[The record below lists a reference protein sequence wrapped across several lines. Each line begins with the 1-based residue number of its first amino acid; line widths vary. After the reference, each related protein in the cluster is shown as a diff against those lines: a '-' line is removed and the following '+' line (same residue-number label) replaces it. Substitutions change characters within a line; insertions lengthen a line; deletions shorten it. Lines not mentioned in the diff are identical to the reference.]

1 MKYQPVE
8 IKLLAHI
15 ETTSFDEAIWQFEF
29 DDDISILLLIDYAL
43 EQFQQKKV
51 QAQDDYVVPEHLSE
65 QLGQQN
71 LGLKIS
77 ESYTFTELLQFL
89 IFTQA
94 ADVKDALSNMLFGTT
109 EQANLILSERA
120 THYHLKLKKEGTQN
134 QFKYL
139 FLLLRKIYTYP
150 AEIRKLFFIKELNFK
165 GKSYL
170 PQTLLMAQN
179 VLEVLYL
186 TNSFRKIYLTFFEEN
201 QTIGFFSFLDDIH
214 RAEHLIPYYHCFQVQ
229 KVTPKI
235 CSAPSGV
242 INILGD
248 TYFGEIYTEKRR
260 ARGQIDALQQYGYD
274 YSFDKIKAFLGEND
288 LNIANFEAVFSL
300 ENQSPLVHKKPFIL
314 KADAE
319 QTLAEF
325 KNIHLNHLV
334 LANNHLKDYGDL
346 GLAYTLQEFDQAN
359 ISYIGAGT
367 NQKDAHSYFETTFNN
382 KHYAI
387 FNGYWHRDT
396 AYLDYDFYALG
407 HKNGVACLNGV
418 LLDQIARYKLSH
430 PVHKIIV
437 ICHWGI
443 DFKPIAKEQNKL
455 ADILTQ
461 AGADLVI
468 GHGAHTI
475 QPIKVIN
482 QKPVVFGIGNAV
494 FNSNGEYT
502 EQNALPYGCIARLD
516 LSKDRLRIYP
526 IYTNNLKT
534 FWQPYPVN
542 EDDFSEASN
551 YMTSLLTPQYY
562 YAAQDDL
569 GFYVEMSF

>member
-15 ETTSFDEAIWQFEF
+15 DTTSFDEALWQFEF
-29 DDDISILLLIDYAL
+29 DDDISTLLLIDYAL
-43 EQFQQKKV
+43 EQFQQKSV

-71 LGLKIS
+71 LGLKPS
-77 ESYTFTELLQFL
+77 EHYNFIELLQLL

-94 ADVKDALSNMLFGTT
+94 ADVKDALSNMLCGTH
-109 EQANLILSERA
+109 EQAYLILSKRA
-120 THYHLKLKKEGTQN
+120 ATYDLNLKKGSTQK
-134 QFKYL
+134 QLKHL
-139 FLLLRKIYTYP
+139 FLLVKNIYSHP

-179 VLEVLYL
+179 VVEVLYL

-214 RAEHLIPYYHCFQVQ
+214 RAEHLIPYYHCFQAQTVRP
-229 KVTPKI
+229 KV
-235 CSAPSGV
+235 CSTPSGI

-248 TYFGEIYTEKRR
+248 TYFGEIYTEKRKSK
-260 ARGQIDALQQYGYD
+260 GQKDALQQYGYS
-274 YSFDKIKAFLGEND
+274 YSFEKIKAFLGEND

-300 ENQSPLVHKKPFIL
+300 EDQSLLARKKPFIL
-314 KADAE
+314 KAEAE
-319 QTLAEF
+319 KTLAEF
-325 KNIHLNHLV
+325 KNIHLNHVV
-334 LANNHLKDYGDL
+334 LANNHLKDHGNS
-346 GLAYTLQEFDQAN
+346 GITYTLQQFDQAN
-359 ISYIGAGT
+359 ISYIGAGL
-367 NQKDAHSYFETTFNN
+367 NQKDAHSYFEITFNN
-382 KHYAI
+382 KYYAI

-407 HKNGVACLNGV
+407 HKSGVACLNGV
-418 LLDQIARYKLSH
+418 LIEQISRYKLAH
-430 PVHKIIV
+430 PHHKVIV
-437 ICHWGI
+437 ICHWGV
-443 DFKPIAKEQNKL
+443 DFKPITKEQTKL
-455 ADILTQ
+455 ANILTQ

-468 GHGAHTI
+468 GHGAHTV
-475 QPIKVIN
+475 QPIQSIH

-494 FNSNGEYT
+494 FNSNGEYA
-502 EQNALPYGCIARLD
+502 EHNALPYGCIARLD
-516 LSKDRLRIYP
+516 LSKDRLRLYP

-542 EDDFSEASN
+542 EEDFSKASS
-551 YMTSLLTPQYY
+551 YMTSLLAQENYSL
-562 YAAQDDL
+562 AQDKL
-569 GFYVEMSF
+569 GFYVELGF

>member
-15 ETTSFDEAIWQFEF
+15 DTTSFDEDLWQFEF
-29 DDDISILLLIDYAL
+29 DDDISTLLLIDYAL
-43 EQFQQKKV
+43 EQFQQKNV
-51 QAQDDYVVPEHLSE
+51 QDQDDYVVPEHLSE

-71 LGLKIS
+71 LGLKSS
-77 ESYTFTELLQFL
+77 EHYTFIELLQLL

-94 ADVKDALSNMLFGTT
+94 ADVKDALSNMLCGTQ
-109 EQANLILSERA
+109 EQAYLILSKRA
-120 THYHLKLKKEGTQN
+120 ATYNLNLKKGSTQN
-134 QFKYL
+134 QIKHL
-139 FLLLRKIYTYP
+139 FLLVKNIYSQP

-165 GKSYL
+165 GKFYH
-170 PQTLLMAQN
+170 PQNLLMAQN
-179 VLEVLYL
+179 VVEVLYL

-214 RAEHLIPYYHCFQVQ
+214 RAEHLIPYYHCFQAQTVSP
-229 KVTPKI
+229 KV
-235 CSAPSGV
+235 CLAPSGI

-248 TYFGEIYTEKRR
+248 TYFGEIYTEKRK

-274 YSFDKIKAFLGEND
+274 YSFEKIKAFLGEHD

-300 ENQSPLVHKKPFIL
+300 EKQSPFVHKKSFIL

-319 QTLAEF
+319 QTLAAF
-325 KNIHLNHLV
+325 KNIHLNHVV
-334 LANNHLKDYGDL
+334 LANNHLKDYGDR
-346 GLAYTLQEFDQAN
+346 GLAYTLQQFDRAN

-367 NQKDAHSYFETTFNN
+367 NQKEAHSYFEITFNN
-382 KHYAI
+382 KHYTI

-407 HKNGVACLNGV
+407 PKSGVACLNGV
-418 LLDQIARYKLSH
+418 LLEQIGRYKQTN
-430 PVHKIIV
+430 PEHKVIV

-443 DFKPIAKEQNKL
+443 DFKPITKEQSKL

-516 LSKDRLRIYP
+516 LSKDQLRLYP

-534 FWQPYPVN
+534 FWQPHPVN

-551 YMTSLLTPQYY
+551 YMTSLLTPENY

>member
-15 ETTSFDEAIWQFEF
+15 DTTSFDEALWQFEF
-29 DDDISILLLIDYAL
+29 DDDISTLLLIDYAL
-43 EQFQQKKV
+43 EQFQQKNA

-71 LGLKIS
+71 LGLKHS
-77 ESYTFTELLQFL
+77 ELYTFTELLQLL

-94 ADVKDALSNMLFGTT
+94 ADVKDALSNMLCSTH
-109 EQANLILSERA
+109 EQAYLILSKRA
-120 THYHLKLKKEGTQN
+120 ATYNLNLKKESTQN
-134 QFKYL
+134 QLKYL
-139 FLLLRKIYTYP
+139 FLLVKNIYSQP

-165 GKSYL
+165 GKSYH
-170 PQTLLMAQN
+170 PQNLLMAQN
-179 VLEVLYL
+179 IVEVLYL

-214 RAEHLIPYYHCFQVQ
+214 RAEHLIPYYHCFHAQTVRP
-229 KVTPKI
+229 KV
-235 CSAPSGV
+235 CSTPSGI

-248 TYFGEIYTEKRR
+248 TYFGEIYTEKRK
-260 ARGQIDALQQYGYD
+260 AKGQIDALQQYGYA
-274 YSFDKIKAFLGEND
+274 YSFKKIKAFLGEHD

-300 ENQSPLVHKKPFIL
+300 EKQSPLVHKKSFIL

-319 QTLAEF
+319 QTLAAF
-325 KNIHLNHLV
+325 KNIHLNHVV
-334 LANNHLKDYGDL
+334 LANNHLKDYGDR
-346 GLAYTLQEFDQAN
+346 GLAYTLQQFDQAN

-367 NQKDAHSYFETTFNN
+367 NQKDAHSHFEITFNN

-407 HKNGVACLNGV
+407 AKSGVACLNGV
-418 LLDQIARYKLSH
+418 LLEQIGRYKQAN
-430 PVHKIIV
+430 PEHKIIV

-443 DFKPIAKEQNKL
+443 DFKPITKEQSKL

-475 QPIKVIN
+475 QPIKMIN

-516 LSKDRLRIYP
+516 LSKDRLRLYP

-534 FWQPYPVN
+534 FWQPHPVN

-551 YMTSLLTPQYY
+551 YITSLLTPENYY
-562 YAAQDDL
+562 TAQDDL
-569 GFYVEMSF
+569 GFYVELSF

>member
-1 MKYQPVE
+1 
-8 IKLLAHI
+8 
-15 ETTSFDEAIWQFEF
+15 
-29 DDDISILLLIDYAL
+29 
-43 EQFQQKKV
+43 
-51 QAQDDYVVPEHLSE
+51 
-65 QLGQQN
+65 
-71 LGLKIS
+71 
-77 ESYTFTELLQFL
+77 
-89 IFTQA
+89 
-94 ADVKDALSNMLFGTT
+94 
-109 EQANLILSERA
+109 
-120 THYHLKLKKEGTQN
+120 
-134 QFKYL
+134 
-139 FLLLRKIYTYP
+139 IYSQP

-179 VLEVLYL
+179 VVEVLYL
-186 TNSFRKIYLTFFEEN
+186 TNSFRKIYLTLFEEN

-214 RAEHLIPYYHCFQVQ
+214 RAEHLIPYYHCFHAQTVSP
-229 KVTPKI
+229 KV
-235 CSAPSGV
+235 CLAPSGI

-248 TYFGEIYTEKRR
+248 TYFGEIYTEKRK

-274 YSFDKIKAFLGEND
+274 YSIEKIKAFLGEHD
-288 LNIANFEAVFSL
+288 VNIANFEAVFSL
-300 ENQSPLVHKKPFIL
+300 EKQSPLVHKKSFIL

-319 QTLAEF
+319 QTLAAF
-325 KNIHLNHLV
+325 KNIHLNHAV
-334 LANNHLKDYGDL
+334 LANNHLKDYGDR
-346 GLAYTLQEFDQAN
+346 GLAYTLQQFDRTN

-367 NQKDAHSYFETTFNN
+367 NQKEAHSYFEITFND
-382 KHYAI
+382 KYYAI

-396 AYLDYDFYALG
+396 AYLNYDFYALG
-407 HKNGVACLNGV
+407 PKSGVACLNGV
-418 LLDQIARYKLSH
+418 LLEQIGRYKQAN
-430 PVHKIIV
+430 PEHKVIV

-443 DFKPIAKEQNKL
+443 DFKPITKEQSKL

-461 AGADLVI
+461 AGSDLVV

-516 LSKDRLRIYP
+516 LSKDRLRLYP

-534 FWQPYPVN
+534 FWQPRPVN
-542 EDDFSEASN
+542 EDDFSEASS
-551 YMTSLLTPQYY
+551 YMTSLLTPENY

>member
-15 ETTSFDEAIWQFEF
+15 GTTSFDEAVWQFEF
-29 DDDISILLLIDYAL
+29 DDDISTILLIDYAL

-71 LGLKIS
+71 LGLKPL
-77 ESYTFTELLQFL
+77 ENYTFIKLLQLL

-94 ADVKDALSNMLFGTT
+94 ADVKNALSNMLCGTH
-109 EQANLILSERA
+109 EQAYLILSKRA
-120 THYHLKLKKEGTQN
+120 ATYNLNLKKESTVN
-134 QFKYL
+134 QLKYL
-139 FLLLRKIYTYP
+139 FLLVKNIYSQP

-165 GKSYL
+165 EKSYL
-170 PQTLLMAQN
+170 PQNLLMAQN
-179 VLEVLYL
+179 VVEVLYL
-186 TNSFRKIYLTFFEEN
+186 TNTFRKLYLTFFEEN

-325 KNIHLNHLV
+325 KNIHLNHVV

-367 NQKDAHSYFETTFNN
+367 DQKEAHNYFEITFNN

-396 AYLDYDFYALG
+396 AYLDYDFYALS
-407 HKNGVACLNGV
+407 HKSGVACLNGV

-443 DFKPIAKEQNKL
+443 DFKPITKEQNKL

-494 FNSNGEYT
+494 FNSNGEY
-502 EQNALPYGCIARLD
+502 EKHDALSFGCIARLD
-516 LSKDRLRIYP
+516 LSKDQLRLYP

-542 EDDFSEASN
+542 AEDFLKASS
-551 YMTSLLTPQYY
+551 YMTSLLTPENYI
-562 YAAQDDL
+562 ATQDNL
-569 GFYVEMSF
+569 GPYIEIKF

>member
-1 MKYQPVE
+1 MKYQPIE
-8 IKLLAHI
+8 IKLLAYI
-15 ETTSFDEAIWQFEF
+15 DTTSFDEALWQFEF
-29 DDDISILLLIDYAL
+29 DDDISTLVLIDYAL
-43 EQFQQKKV
+43 EQFQQKNV
-51 QAQDDYVVPEHLSE
+51 QAQDDYVVPEYLSE

-71 LGLKIS
+71 LGLKPS
-77 ESYTFTELLQFL
+77 EHYTFTDLLQLL

-94 ADVKDALSNMLFGTT
+94 ADVKDALSNMLCGTH
-109 EQANLILSERA
+109 EQAYLILSKRA
-120 THYHLKLKKEGTQN
+120 ATYNLNLKKESTQN
-134 QFKYL
+134 QLKHL
-139 FLLLRKIYTYP
+139 FLLVKNIYSHP
-150 AEIRKLFFIKELNFK
+150 VEIRKLFFMKELNFK

-179 VLEVLYL
+179 VVEVLYV

-214 RAEHLIPYYHCFQVQ
+214 RAEHLIPYYHCFQAQTVSP
-229 KVTPKI
+229 KV
-235 CSAPSGV
+235 CLAPSGI

-248 TYFGEIYTEKRR
+248 TYFGEIYTEKRK

-274 YSFDKIKAFLGEND
+274 YSFEKIKAFLGEHD
-288 LNIANFEAVFSL
+288 VNIANFEAVFSL
-300 ENQSPLVHKKPFIL
+300 EKQSPFVHKKSFIL

-325 KNIHLNHLV
+325 KNIHLNHVV
-334 LANNHLKDYGDL
+334 LANNHLKDYGDR
-346 GLAYTLQEFDQAN
+346 GLAYTLQQFDRAN

-367 NQKDAHSYFETTFNN
+367 NQKEAHSYFEITFND
-382 KHYAI
+382 KHYVI

-407 HKNGVACLNGV
+407 PKNGVACLNGV
-418 LLDQIARYKLSH
+418 LLEQIGRYKQTN
-430 PVHKIIV
+430 PEHKVIV

-443 DFKPIAKEQNKL
+443 DFKPITKEQSKL

-494 FNSNGEYT
+494 FNSKGEYT

-516 LSKDRLRIYP
+516 LSKDRLRLYP

-542 EDDFSEASN
+542 EDDFSEASS
-551 YMTSLLTPQYY
+551 YMTSLLTPENY

-569 GFYVEMSF
+569 GFFIEMSF

>member
-15 ETTSFDEAIWQFEF
+15 GTISFDEAIWQFEF
-29 DDDISILLLIDYAL
+29 DDDISTLLLIDYAL
-43 EQFQQKKV
+43 EQFQQKNV
-51 QAQDDYVVPEHLSE
+51 QAQDDYVVPEPLSE

-71 LGLKIS
+71 LGLKPL
-77 ESYTFTELLQFL
+77 ENYTFIKLLQLL

-94 ADVKDALSNMLFGTT
+94 ADVKNALSNMLCGTH
-109 EQANLILSERA
+109 EQAYLILSKRA
-120 THYHLKLKKEGTQN
+120 ATYNLNLKKESTVN
-134 QFKYL
+134 QLKYL
-139 FLLLRKIYTYP
+139 FLLVKNIYSQP

-165 GKSYL
+165 EKSYL
-170 PQTLLMAQN
+170 PQNLLMAQN
-179 VLEVLYL
+179 VVEVLYL
-186 TNSFRKIYLTFFEEN
+186 TNTFRKLYLTFFEEN

-325 KNIHLNHLV
+325 KNIHLNHVV
-334 LANNHLKDYGDL
+334 LANNHLKDYGDR
-346 GLAYTLQEFDQAN
+346 GLIYTLQQFDQAN
-359 ISYIGAGT
+359 LSYIGAGL
-367 NQKDAHSYFETTFNN
+367 NQKDAQNYFELSFEN
-382 KHYAI
+382 KRYAI

-407 HKNGVACLNGV
+407 HKSGVACLNGV
-418 LLDQIARYKLSH
+418 LLEQIGRYRLTH
-430 PVHKIIV
+430 PEHKIIV
-437 ICHWGI
+437 ICHWGV
-443 DFKPIAKEQNKL
+443 DFKPITKEQSKL
-455 ADILTQ
+455 ATILTQ

-475 QPIKVIN
+475 QPVQLIN

-494 FNSNGEYT
+494 FNSNGEY
-502 EQNALPYGCIARLD
+502 EKHDALPFGCIARLD
-516 LSKDRLRIYP
+516 LSKDQLRLYP

-542 EDDFSEASN
+542 AEDFLKASS
-551 YMTSLLTPQYY
+551 YMTSLLTPENYI
-562 YAAQDDL
+562 ATQDNL
-569 GFYVEMSF
+569 GPYIEIKF

>member
-15 ETTSFDEAIWQFEF
+15 DTTNFDEAIWQFEF
-29 DDDISILLLIDYAL
+29 DDDISTLLLIDYAL
-43 EQFQQKKV
+43 EQFQQKNV

-71 LGLKIS
+71 LGLKS
-77 ESYTFTELLQFL
+77 LEHYTFIKLLQLL

-94 ADVKDALSNMLFGTT
+94 ADVKDALSNMLCGTH
-109 EQANLILSERA
+109 EQTYLILSKRA
-120 THYHLKLKKEGTQN
+120 ATYNLNLKKGNTVN
-134 QFKYL
+134 QLKYL
-139 FLLLRKIYTYP
+139 FLLVKNIYSQP

-367 NQKDAHSYFETTFNN
+367 NQKEAHSYFEITFNN

-407 HKNGVACLNGV
+407 PKSGVACLNGG
-418 LLDQIARYKLSH
+418 LLEQIGRYKQTH

-443 DFKPIAKEQNKL
+443 DFKPITKEQSKL

-516 LSKDRLRIYP
+516 LLKDRLRLYP

-542 EDDFSEASN
+542 TEDFSKASSC
-551 YMTSLLTPQYY
+551 MTSLLTPENY
-562 YAAQDDL
+562 YAAQDDF

>member
-15 ETTSFDEAIWQFEF
+15 DTTSFDEDLWQFEF
-29 DDDISILLLIDYAL
+29 DDDISTLLLIDYAL
-43 EQFQQKKV
+43 EQFQQNNI
-51 QAQDDYVVPEHLSE
+51 QAQDVYAVPEHLSE
-65 QLGQQN
+65 QVGQHN
-71 LGLKIS
+71 LGLKPS
-77 ESYTFTELLQFL
+77 EHYTFTELLQFL

-94 ADVKDALSNMLFGTT
+94 ADVKHALSNMLYGTSKK
-109 EQANLILSERA
+109 AHLILSERA
-120 THYHLKLKKEGTQN
+120 NIYHLNFKKEGIRN
-134 QFKYL
+134 QLKHL
-139 FLLLRKIYTYP
+139 FLLIKNIYTYP

-165 GKSYL
+165 GKSYH
-170 PQTLLMAQN
+170 PQNLLMAQN
-179 VLEVLYL
+179 VVDVLYL
-186 TNSFRKIYLTFFEEN
+186 SNSFRKIYLTFFEEN

-214 RAEHLIPYYHCFQVQ
+214 RAEHLIPYYHCFQAQTVRP
-229 KVTPKI
+229 KV
-235 CSAPSGV
+235 CSTPSGI

-248 TYFGEIYTEKRR
+248 TYFGEIYTEKRK
-260 ARGQIDALQQYGYD
+260 ARGQKDALQQYGYG
-274 YSFDKIKAFLGEND
+274 YSFEKIKAFLGEHD
-288 LNIANFEAVFSL
+288 VNIANFEAVFSL
-300 ENQSPLVHKKPFIL
+300 ENQSPLVHKKSFIL
-314 KADAE
+314 KANAE

-325 KNIHLNHLV
+325 KNIHLNHVV
-334 LANNHLKDYGDL
+334 LANNHLKDYGDP
-346 GLAYTLQEFDQAN
+346 GLAYTLQQFDQAN

-367 NQKDAHSYFETTFNN
+367 NQKDAHSHFEITFND

-396 AYLDYDFYALG
+396 AYLDHDFYALA
-407 HKNGVACLNGV
+407 HKSGVACLNGV
-418 LLDQIARYKLSH
+418 LLEQIGRYKQSH
-430 PVHKIIV
+430 PEQKIIV

-443 DFKPIAKEQNKL
+443 DFKPITKEQSKL

-516 LSKDRLRIYP
+516 LSKDRLRLYP

-542 EDDFSEASN
+542 EDDFSEASS
-551 YMTSLLTPQYY
+551 YMTSLLTPENY

-569 GFYVEMSF
+569 GSYVEMSF

>member
-8 IKLLAHI
+8 VKLLAHI
-15 ETTSFDEAIWQFEF
+15 DTTSFDEALWQFEF
-29 DDDISILLLIDYAL
+29 DDDISTLLLLDYAL
-43 EQFQQKKV
+43 EQFQQKSV

-71 LGLKIS
+71 LGLKPS
-77 ESYTFTELLQFL
+77 EHYTFTDLLQLL

-94 ADVKDALSNMLFGTT
+94 ADVKDALSNMLCGTH
-109 EQANLILSERA
+109 EQAYLILSKRA
-120 THYHLKLKKEGTQN
+120 ATYDLNLKKGSTQK
-134 QFKYL
+134 QLKHL
-139 FLLLRKIYTYP
+139 FLLVKNIYSHP

-179 VLEVLYL
+179 VVEVLYL

-214 RAEHLIPYYHCFQVQ
+214 RAEHLIPYYHCFHAQTVSP
-229 KVTPKI
+229 KV
-235 CSAPSGV
+235 CLAPSGI

-248 TYFGEIYTEKRR
+248 TYFGEIYTEKRK

-274 YSFDKIKAFLGEND
+274 YSIEKIKAFLGEHD
-288 LNIANFEAVFSL
+288 VNIANFEAVFSL
-300 ENQSPLVHKKPFIL
+300 EKQSPFVHKKSFIL

-319 QTLAEF
+319 QTLAAF
-325 KNIHLNHLV
+325 KNIHLNHVV
-334 LANNHLKDYGDL
+334 LANNHLKDYGDR
-346 GLAYTLQEFDQAN
+346 GLAYTLQQFDQVN

-367 NQKDAHSYFETTFNN
+367 NQKYAHSYFQITFNN

-407 HKNGVACLNGV
+407 PKSGVACLNGV
-418 LLDQIARYKLSH
+418 LLEQIGRYKQTN
-430 PVHKIIV
+430 PEHKVIV

-443 DFKPIAKEQNKL
+443 DFKPITKEQSKL

-516 LSKDRLRIYP
+516 LSKDRLRLYP

-534 FWQPYPVN
+534 FWQPHPVN

-551 YMTSLLTPQYY
+551 YMTSLLTPENY

>member
-15 ETTSFDEAIWQFEF
+15 DTTNFDEAVWQFEF
-29 DDDISILLLIDYAL
+29 DDDISTLLLIDYAL

-51 QAQDDYVVPEHLSE
+51 QAQDVYVVPQNMSK
-65 QLGQQN
+65 QIGQQN
-71 LGLKIS
+71 LGLKAS

-94 ADVKDALSNMLFGTT
+94 VDVKEALSNMLFGKS
-109 EQANLILSERA
+109 EKAHLILSERA
-120 THYHLKLKKEGTQN
+120 DVYHLTLKKEGLRN
-134 QFKYL
+134 QLKHL
-139 FLLLRKIYTYP
+139 FLLLRKIYSYP
-150 AEIRKLFFIKELNFK
+150 AEIRKQFFIKELNFQ

-170 PQTLLMAQN
+170 SQTPLMGQN
-179 VLEVLYL
+179 VVEVLYL

-214 RAEHLIPYYHCFQVQ
+214 RAEHLVPYYHCFQAQ
-229 KVTPKI
+229 KVQPKV
-235 CSAPSGV
+235 CSAPSGI

-248 TYFGEIYTEKRR
+248 TYFGEIYTEKRK
-260 ARGQIDALQQYGYD
+260 ARGQIDALQQYGYN
-274 YSFDKIKAFLGEND
+274 YSFKKIKAFLGEND

-300 ENQSPLVHKKPFIL
+300 EKQSPLVHKKSFIL

-319 QTLAEF
+319 QTLAAF
-325 KNIHLNHLV
+325 KNIHLNHVV
-334 LANNHLKDYGDL
+334 LANNHLKDYGDR
-346 GLAYTLQEFDQAN
+346 GLAYTLEQFDQAN

-367 NQKDAHSYFETTFNN
+367 NQKDAHGHFEITFNN

-407 HKNGVACLNGV
+407 PKSGVACLNGV
-418 LLDQIARYKLSH
+418 LLEQIGRYKQTN
-430 PVHKIIV
+430 PEHKIIV

-443 DFKPIAKEQNKL
+443 DFKPITKEQSKL
-455 ADILTQ
+455 ATILTQ

-468 GHGAHTI
+468 GHGTHTI
-475 QPIKVIN
+475 QPVQIIN

-494 FNSNGEYT
+494 FNSNGEY
-502 EQNALPYGCIARLD
+502 EKHNALPFGCIARLD
-516 LSKDRLRIYP
+516 LSKDLLRLYP

-534 FWQPYPVN
+534 FWQPYSVN
-542 EDDFSEASN
+542 EEDFSKASS
-551 YMTSLLTPQYY
+551 YMTSLLAQENYSL
-562 YAAQDDL
+562 AQDKL
-569 GFYVEMSF
+569 GFYVELGF

>member
-15 ETTSFDEAIWQFEF
+15 DTTSFEEALWQFEF
-29 DDDISILLLIDYAL
+29 DDDISTLLLIDYAL
-43 EQFQQKKV
+43 EQFQQKSV
-51 QAQDDYVVPEHLSE
+51 QAQDGYVVPEHLSE

-71 LGLKIS
+71 LGLKPS
-77 ESYTFTELLQFL
+77 EHYTFIELLQLL

-94 ADVKDALSNMLFGTT
+94 ADVKDALSNMLCGTH
-109 EQANLILSERA
+109 EQAYLILSKRA
-120 THYHLKLKKEGTQN
+120 ATYNLNLKKENTQN
-134 QFKYL
+134 QLKYL
-139 FLLLRKIYTYP
+139 FLLVRNIYSHL

-170 PQTLLMAQN
+170 PQTPLMAQN
-179 VLEVLYL
+179 VVEVLYL

-201 QTIGFFSFLDDIH
+201 QTIGFFLFLDDIH
-214 RAEHLIPYYHCFQVQ
+214 RAEHLIPYYHCFQAQTVKP
-229 KVTPKI
+229 KVCFTQ
-235 CSAPSGV
+235 SGI

-248 TYFGEIYTEKRR
+248 TYFGEIYTEKRN
-260 ARGQIDALQQYGYD
+260 ARGQTDALQQYGYS
-274 YSFDKIKAFLGEND
+274 YSFEKIKAFLGKHD
-288 LNIANFEAVFSL
+288 VNIANFEAVFSL
-300 ENQSPLVHKKPFIL
+300 ENQSPLVHKKSFIL

-325 KNIHLNHLV
+325 KNIHLNHVV
-334 LANNHLKDYGDL
+334 LANNHLKDYGDR
-346 GLAYTLQEFDQAN
+346 GLVYTLQQFDQGN

-367 NQKDAHSYFETTFNN
+367 NQKDAHSHFEITFNN

-396 AYLDYDFYALG
+396 AYLDYDFYALA
-407 HKNGVACLNGV
+407 HKSGVACLNGV
-418 LLDQIARYKLSH
+418 LLEQIARYKLTH
-430 PVHKIIV
+430 PEHKIIV

-443 DFKPIAKEQNKL
+443 DFKPITKEQNKL

-475 QPIKVIN
+475 QPIKVIH

-516 LSKDRLRIYP
+516 LSKDRLRLYP

-542 EDDFSEASN
+542 EGDFSEASS
-551 YMTSLLTPQYY
+551 YMTSLLTPENYY
-562 YAAQDDL
+562 VAQDDL
-569 GFYVEMSF
+569 GFYLELSF

>member
-8 IKLLAHI
+8 IKLLAYI
-15 ETTSFDEAIWQFEF
+15 DTTSFDEALWQFEF
-29 DDDISILLLIDYAL
+29 DDDISTLLLIDYAL
-43 EQFQQKKV
+43 EQFQQKNV

-71 LGLKIS
+71 LSLKPS
-77 ESYTFTELLQFL
+77 EHYTFTDLLQLL

-94 ADVKDALSNMLFGTT
+94 ADVKDALSNMLCGTH
-109 EQANLILSERA
+109 EQAYLILSKRA
-120 THYHLKLKKEGTQN
+120 ATYNLNLKKESTQN
-134 QFKYL
+134 QIKHL
-139 FLLLRKIYTYP
+139 FLLVKNIYSQP
-150 AEIRKLFFIKELNFK
+150 AEIRKLFFIKKLNFK
-165 GKSYL
+165 GKSYH
-170 PQTLLMAQN
+170 PQILLMAQN
-179 VLEVLYL
+179 VVEVLYL

-201 QTIGFFSFLDDIH
+201 QTIGLFSFLDDIH
-214 RAEHLIPYYHCFQVQ
+214 RAEHLIPYYHCFQAQTVRS
-229 KVTPKI
+229 KV
-235 CSAPSGV
+235 CSTPSGI

-248 TYFGEIYTEKRR
+248 TYFGEIYTEKRK
-260 ARGQIDALQQYGYD
+260 AKGQIDALQQYGYE
-274 YSFDKIKAFLGEND
+274 YSFKKIKAFLGEHD
-288 LNIANFEAVFSL
+288 VNIANFEAVFSL

-325 KNIHLNHLV
+325 KNIHLNHVV
-334 LANNHLKDYGDL
+334 LANNHLKDYGDR
-346 GLAYTLQEFDQAN
+346 GLAYTLQQFDQAN

-367 NQKDAHSYFETTFNN
+367 NQKEAHSYIEITFNN
-382 KHYAI
+382 KHYTI

-407 HKNGVACLNGV
+407 PKSGVACLNGV
-418 LLDQIARYKLSH
+418 LLEQIGRYKQTN
-430 PVHKIIV
+430 PEHKVIV

-443 DFKPIAKEQNKL
+443 DFKPITKEQSKL

-461 AGADLVI
+461 AGSDLVV

-516 LSKDRLRIYP
+516 LSKDRLRLYP

-534 FWQPYPVN
+534 FWQPCPVN
-542 EDDFSEASN
+542 EDDFSEASS
-551 YMTSLLTPQYY
+551 YMTSLLTPENY

>member
-15 ETTSFDEAIWQFEF
+15 DTTSFDEDLWQFEF
-29 DDDISILLLIDYAL
+29 DDDISTLLLIDYAL
-43 EQFQQKKV
+43 EQFQQKNV
-51 QAQDDYVVPEHLSE
+51 RDQDDYVVPEHLSE
-65 QLGQQN
+65 QLVQQN
-71 LGLKIS
+71 LGLKSS
-77 ESYTFTELLQFL
+77 EHYTFIELLQLL

-94 ADVKDALSNMLFGTT
+94 ADVKDALSNMLCGTQ
-109 EQANLILSERA
+109 EQAYLIFSKRAATYNLN
-120 THYHLKLKKEGTQN
+120 LKKGSTQN
-134 QFKYL
+134 QIKHL
-139 FLLLRKIYTYP
+139 FLLVKNIYSQP

-179 VLEVLYL
+179 VVEVLYL

-214 RAEHLIPYYHCFQVQ
+214 RAEHLIPYYHCFQAQTVSS
-229 KVTPKI
+229 KV
-235 CSAPSGV
+235 CLAPSGI

-248 TYFGEIYTEKRR
+248 TYFGEIYTEKRK

-274 YSFDKIKAFLGEND
+274 YSFEKIKAFLGEHD
-288 LNIANFEAVFSL
+288 VNIANFEAVFSL
-300 ENQSPLVHKKPFIL
+300 EKQSPFVHKKSFIL

-325 KNIHLNHLV
+325 KNIHLNHVV
-334 LANNHLKDYGDL
+334 LANNHLKDYGDR
-346 GLAYTLQEFDQAN
+346 GLAYTLQQFDRAN

-367 NQKDAHSYFETTFNN
+367 NQKEAHSYFEITFNN
-382 KHYAI
+382 KHYTI

-407 HKNGVACLNGV
+407 PKSGVACLNGV
-418 LLDQIARYKLSH
+418 LLEQIGRYKQTN
-430 PVHKIIV
+430 PEHKVIV

-443 DFKPIAKEQNKL
+443 DFKPITKEQSKL

-502 EQNALPYGCIARLD
+502 EQNALPYGYIARLD
-516 LSKDRLRIYP
+516 LSKDRLHLYP

-534 FWQPYPVN
+534 FWQPHPVN

-551 YMTSLLTPQYY
+551 YMTSLLTPENY

>member
-15 ETTSFDEAIWQFEF
+15 DTTSFDEDLWQFEF
-29 DDDISILLLIDYAL
+29 DDDISTLLLIDYAL
-43 EQFQQKKV
+43 EQFQQKNV
-51 QAQDDYVVPEHLSE
+51 QDQDDYVVPEHLSE

-71 LGLKIS
+71 LGLKSS
-77 ESYTFTELLQFL
+77 EHYTFIELLQLL

-94 ADVKDALSNMLFGTT
+94 ADVKDALSNMLCGTQ
-109 EQANLILSERA
+109 EQAYLIFSKRAATYNLN
-120 THYHLKLKKEGTQN
+120 LKKGSTQN
-134 QFKYL
+134 QIKHL
-139 FLLLRKIYTYP
+139 FLLVKNIYSQP

-165 GKSYL
+165 GKFYH
-170 PQTLLMAQN
+170 PQNLLMAQN
-179 VLEVLYL
+179 VVEVLYL

-201 QTIGFFSFLDDIH
+201 LTIGFFSFLDDIH
-214 RAEHLIPYYHCFQVQ
+214 RAEHLIPYYHCFQAQTVSP
-229 KVTPKI
+229 KV
-235 CSAPSGV
+235 CSTPSGI

-248 TYFGEIYTEKRR
+248 TYFGEIYTEKRK
-260 ARGQIDALQQYGYD
+260 AKGQIDALQQYGYD
-274 YSFDKIKAFLGEND
+274 YSFKKIKAFLGEHD
-288 LNIANFEAVFSL
+288 VNIANFEAVFSL

-325 KNIHLNHLV
+325 KNIHLNHVV
-334 LANNHLKDYGDL
+334 LANNHLKDYGDR
-346 GLAYTLQEFDQAN
+346 GLAYTLQQFDQAN

-367 NQKDAHSYFETTFNN
+367 NQKEAHSYIEITFNN
-382 KHYAI
+382 KHYTI

-407 HKNGVACLNGV
+407 AKSGVACLNGV
-418 LLDQIARYKLSH
+418 LLEQIGRYKQTN
-430 PVHKIIV
+430 PEHKVIV

-443 DFKPIAKEQNKL
+443 DFKPITKEQSKL

-516 LSKDRLRIYP
+516 LSKDRLRLYP

-551 YMTSLLTPQYY
+551 YMTSLLTPENY

>member
-15 ETTSFDEAIWQFEF
+15 DTTSFDEDLWQFEF
-29 DDDISILLLIDYAL
+29 DDDISTLLLIDYAL
-43 EQFQQKKV
+43 EQFQQNNI
-51 QAQDDYVVPEHLSE
+51 QAQDVYAVPEHLSE
-65 QLGQQN
+65 QVGQHN
-71 LGLKIS
+71 LGLKPS
-77 ESYTFTELLQFL
+77 EHYTFTELLQFL

-94 ADVKDALSNMLFGTT
+94 ADVKHALSNMLYGTSKK
-109 EQANLILSERA
+109 AHLILSERA
-120 THYHLKLKKEGTQN
+120 NIYHLNFKKEGIRN
-134 QFKYL
+134 QLKHL
-139 FLLLRKIYTYP
+139 FLLIKNIYTYP

-165 GKSYL
+165 GKSYH
-170 PQTLLMAQN
+170 PQNLLMAQN
-179 VLEVLYL
+179 VVDVLYL
-186 TNSFRKIYLTFFEEN
+186 SNSFRKIYLTFFEEN

-214 RAEHLIPYYHCFQVQ
+214 RAEHLIPYYHCFQAQTVRP
-229 KVTPKI
+229 KV
-235 CSAPSGV
+235 CSTPSGI

-248 TYFGEIYTEKRR
+248 TYFGEIYTEKRK
-260 ARGQIDALQQYGYD
+260 ARGQKDALQQYGYG
-274 YSFDKIKAFLGEND
+274 YSFEKIKAFLGEHD
-288 LNIANFEAVFSL
+288 VNIANFEAVFSL
-300 ENQSPLVHKKPFIL
+300 ENQSPLVHKKSFIL
-314 KADAE
+314 KANAE

-325 KNIHLNHLV
+325 KNIHLNHVV
-334 LANNHLKDYGDL
+334 LANNHLKDYGDP
-346 GLAYTLQEFDQAN
+346 GLAYTLQQFDQAN

-367 NQKDAHSYFETTFNN
+367 NQKDAHSHFEITFNN

-396 AYLDYDFYALG
+396 AYLDHDFYALA
-407 HKNGVACLNGV
+407 HKSGVACLNGV
-418 LLDQIARYKLSH
+418 LLEQIGRYKQSH
-430 PVHKIIV
+430 PEQKIIV

-443 DFKPIAKEQNKL
+443 DFKPITKEQSKL

-516 LSKDRLRIYP
+516 LSKDRLRLYP

-534 FWQPYPVN
+534 FWQSYLVN
-542 EDDFSEASN
+542 EDDFSEASS
-551 YMTSLLTPQYY
+551 YMTSLLTPENY

>member
-8 IKLLAHI
+8 VKLLAHI
-15 ETTSFDEAIWQFEF
+15 DTTSFDEALWQFEF
-29 DDDISILLLIDYAL
+29 DDDISTLLLLDYAL
-43 EQFQQKKV
+43 EQFQQKSV

-71 LGLKIS
+71 LGLKPS
-77 ESYTFTELLQFL
+77 EHYTFTDLLQLL

-94 ADVKDALSNMLFGTT
+94 ADVKDALSNMLCGTH
-109 EQANLILSERA
+109 EQAYLILSKRA
-120 THYHLKLKKEGTQN
+120 ATYDLNLKKGSTQK
-134 QFKYL
+134 QLKHL
-139 FLLLRKIYTYP
+139 FLLVKNIYSHP

-179 VLEVLYL
+179 VVEVLYL

-214 RAEHLIPYYHCFQVQ
+214 RAEHLIPYYHCFHAQTVSP
-229 KVTPKI
+229 KV
-235 CSAPSGV
+235 CLAPSGI

-248 TYFGEIYTEKRR
+248 TYFGEIYTEKRK

-274 YSFDKIKAFLGEND
+274 YSIEKIKAFLGEHD
-288 LNIANFEAVFSL
+288 VNIANFEAVFSL
-300 ENQSPLVHKKPFIL
+300 EKQSPFVHKKSFIL

-319 QTLAEF
+319 QTLAAF
-325 KNIHLNHLV
+325 KNIHLNHVV
-334 LANNHLKDYGDL
+334 LANNHLKDYGDR
-346 GLAYTLQEFDQAN
+346 GLAYTLQQFDQVN

-367 NQKDAHSYFETTFNN
+367 NQKYAHSYFQITFNN

-407 HKNGVACLNGV
+407 PKSGVACLNGI
-418 LLDQIARYKLSH
+418 LLEQIGRYKQTN
-430 PVHKIIV
+430 PEHKVIV

-443 DFKPIAKEQNKL
+443 DFKPITKEQSKL

-516 LSKDRLRIYP
+516 LSKDRLRLYP

-534 FWQPYPVN
+534 FWQPHPVN

-551 YMTSLLTPQYY
+551 YMTSLLTPENY

>member
-8 IKLLAHI
+8 VKLLAHI
-15 ETTSFDEAIWQFEF
+15 DTTSFDEALWQFEF
-29 DDDISILLLIDYAL
+29 DDDISTLLLIDYAL
-43 EQFQQKKV
+43 EQFQQKSV

-71 LGLKIS
+71 LGLKKS

-94 ADVKDALSNMLFGTT
+94 ADVKDALSKMLCGTH
-109 EQANLILSERA
+109 EQTYLILSKRA
-120 THYHLKLKKEGTQN
+120 ATYNLNLKKGSTVN
-134 QFKYL
+134 QLKYL
-139 FLLLRKIYTYP
+139 FLLVKNIYSQP

-179 VLEVLYL
+179 VVEVLYL

-214 RAEHLIPYYHCFQVQ
+214 RAEHLIPYYHCFQAQTVRP
-229 KVTPKI
+229 KV
-235 CSAPSGV
+235 CSIPSGI

-367 NQKDAHSYFETTFNN
+367 NQKEAHSYFEITFNN

-418 LLDQIARYKLSH
+418 LLEQIGCYKQTH

-443 DFKPIAKEQNKL
+443 DFKPITKEQNKL

-502 EQNALPYGCIARLD
+502 EQNVLPYGCIVRLD
-516 LSKDRLRIYP
+516 LSKDRLRLYP

-542 EDDFSEASN
+542 ENEFSEASN